1 MMVMKVVSTKNLTMN
16 TTNNAREDSGLDFA
30 PGTQNP
36 DTLAELQLTRL
47 GIMNHQWQQWNLG
60 K

>member
-1 MMVMKVVSTKNLTMN
+1 MMMIVMKVVSTKNLTMN

-36 DTLAELQLTRL
+36 DTLAELQLTRIR
-47 GIMNHQWQQWNLG
+47 IMNHQ
-60 K
+60 

>member
-47 GIMNHQWQQWNLG
+47 GIMNHQ
-60 K
+60 